1 MKLNAW
7 LFIPNYHLTKDRV
20 LVTGQKPDFL
30 ITDELSLEFIEYW
43 TNARIHV
50 HRGLLDF
57 KNEIEHIAL
66 ISNCSTY
73 FLYTNLDKTGVT
85 FWCSLLKG
93 DTLIAA

>member
-57 KNEIEHIAL
+57 KNENWTYRFDLQLLHI
-66 ISNCSTY
+66 
-73 FLYTNLDKTGVT
+73 FVT
-85 FWCSLLKG
+85 H
-93 DTLIAA
+93 